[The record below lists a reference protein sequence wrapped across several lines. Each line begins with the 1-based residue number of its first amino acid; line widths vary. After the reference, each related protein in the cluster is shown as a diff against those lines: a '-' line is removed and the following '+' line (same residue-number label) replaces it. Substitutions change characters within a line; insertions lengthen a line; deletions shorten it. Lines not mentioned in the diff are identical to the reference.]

1 MRVVGAPTMRHAVL
15 LFGADRNAWCFDD
28 QLERL
33 KKRIS
38 RAVENPG
45 LSTERHLPVALV
57 RADRRGRRSTH
68 VGTFLGVLALT
79 DTT

>member
-1 MRVVGAPTMRHAVL
+1 
-15 LFGADRNAWCFDD
+15 
-28 QLERL
+28 
-33 KKRIS
+33 
-38 RAVENPG
+38 
-45 LSTERHLPVALV
+45 VALV